1 MRESD
6 AKMTH
11 NEFTHKVVGF
21 NRTRSSIEVKR
32 QESATD
38 IGSNSIDHDAKMTHN
53 EFTHKVVGFN
63 RTRSSIEVKR
73 PRTRQ
78 RLNKQKNNKAKNQFV
93 NRQQPKTRPIK
104 K

>member
-38 IGSNSIDHDAKMTHN
+38 IGSNSIDPDAKMTHN
-53 EFTHKVVGFN
+53 EFTHKVVGF
-63 RTRSSIEVKR
+63 RAYPKIILRYTIMQQARCTS
-73 PRTRQ
+73 PR
-78 RLNKQKNNKAKNQFV
+78 
-93 NRQQPKTRPIK
+93 
-104 K
+104 